1 MKLYWLKIVIVL
13 CVVTILLGFR
23 STNLSFPSYF
33 PKPVYDFN
41 SNQLSDKKIAL
52 GRMLFYD
59 TRLSKNNAISCAS
72 CHSSYN
78 AFAHTDHNLSHGIN
92 DIQGR
97 RNAPA
102 LFNLAWQNSFMWDG
116 AVHHLDMQPLAPIS
130 HSDEMGTSIQE
141 VVLKLNQE
149 PLYLDWFKAA
159 FNDSIITG
167 EYVLKAL
174 SQFQLTLISA
184 NSKYDQFLRGENNL
198 NSKELKGLNLFEKHC
213 NSCHKAPLF
222 SSYEYKNNGLTLDS
236 MLLDYGRYEITK
248 NETDALLFKVPSLR
262 NLSFTY
268 PYMHDGR
275 YRYLKEVINH
285 YDALDTENVLL
296 SKKLRKPLKL
306 SDEDKVNLTAFLL
319 TLNDTSFLFNAAYQ
333 YPKALYN
340 IQKTNF
346 N

>member
-1 MKLYWLKIVIVL
+1 MKLCWFKIGFTF
-13 CVVTILLGFR
+13 CVVTILLGFK
-23 STNLSFPSYF
+23 TTKLSFPSYF

-59 TRLSKNNAISCAS
+59 TRLSKNNSISCAS

-130 HSDEMGTSIQE
+130 HSDEMGSSIQE
-141 VVLKLNQE
+141 VVIKLNQE
-149 PLYLDWFKAA
+149 PLYLEWFKEA

-184 NSKYDQFLRGENNL
+184 NSKYDQFLRGEVNL
-198 NSKELKGLNLFEKHC
+198 NSKELKGLSLFEKHC

-222 SSYEYKNNGLTLDS
+222 SSYEYKNNGLILDS
-236 MLLDYGRYEITK
+236 TLLDYGRYEITN
-248 NETDALLFKVPSLR
+248 NEKDTLLFKVPSLR

-285 YDALDTENVLL
+285 YNTLDTKNEIL
-296 SKKLRKPLKL
+296 SKDLKKSFKL

-319 TLNDTSFLFNAAYQ
+319 TLNDTSFVFNTAYQ

>member
-1 MKLYWLKIVIVL
+1 MKLYWLKIVYL
-13 CVVTILLGFR
+13 LFVVTILIGFR
-23 STNLSFPSYF
+23 TTNLFFPSYF
-33 PKPVYDFN
+33 PKPVYDFK

-59 TRLSKNNAISCAS
+59 TRLSKNNSISCAS
-72 CHSSYN
+72 CHSSYH

-92 DIQGR
+92 DVQGR

-130 HSDEMGTSIQE
+130 HSDEMGSSIQE
-141 VVLKLNQE
+141 VILKLNRE
-149 PLYLDWFKAA
+149 PLYLDLFKKA

-167 EYVLKAL
+167 EHVLKAL

-184 NSKYDQFLRGENNL
+184 NSKYDQFVRGEVNL
-198 NSKELKGLNLFEKHC
+198 NCKEQKGLSLFEKHC

-222 SSYEYKNNGLTLDS
+222 SSYEYKNNGLALDS
-236 MLLDYGRYEITK
+236 TLLDYGRFEITK
-248 NETDALLFKVPSLR
+248 NEADALLFKVPSLR

-296 SKKLRKPLKL
+296 SKNLRKPLKL
-306 SDEDKVNLTAFLL
+306 SGEDKVNLTAFLL
-319 TLNDTSFLFNAAYQ
+319 TLNDTSFIFNSAHQ
-333 YPKALYN
+333 YPKVLYN

>member
-1 MKLYWLKIVIVL
+1 MKLCWFKIGFIF
-13 CVVTILLGFR
+13 CVVTILLGFKP
-23 STNLSFPSYF
+23 TKLSFPSYF

-41 SNQLSDKKIAL
+41 SNQLSEKKIAL

-59 TRLSKNNAISCAS
+59 TRLSKNNSISCAS

-102 LFNLAWQNSFMWDG
+102 LFNLAWQNTFMWDG

-130 HSDEMGTSIQE
+130 HSDEMGSSIQE
-141 VVLKLNQE
+141 VVIKLNQE
-149 PLYLDWFKAA
+149 PLYLEWFKEA

-184 NSKYDQFLRGENNL
+184 NSKYDQFLRGEVNL
-198 NSKELKGLNLFEKHC
+198 NSKELKGLSLFEKHC

-236 MLLDYGRYEITK
+236 TLLDYGRYEITN
-248 NETDALLFKVPSLR
+248 NEKDTLLFKVPSLR

-285 YDALDTENVLL
+285 YNTLDTKNVIL
-296 SKKLRKPLKL
+296 SKDLKKSFKL
-306 SDEDKVNLTAFLL
+306 SDEDKVNLTTFLL
-319 TLNDTSFLFNAAYQ
+319 TLNDTSFVFNTAYQ